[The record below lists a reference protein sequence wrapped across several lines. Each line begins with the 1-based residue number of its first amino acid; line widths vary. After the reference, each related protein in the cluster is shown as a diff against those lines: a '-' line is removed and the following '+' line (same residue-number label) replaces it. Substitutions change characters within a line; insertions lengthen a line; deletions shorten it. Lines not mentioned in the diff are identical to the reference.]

1 MENIIESHLDEKQ
14 TNATSDMIPLH
25 SAFSLHGVISV
36 LQLHTTLSKNHYN
49 IFKFDSQK
57 WCLFERSKSTYCTS
71 GLNSRPRVI
80 YRVSHIE
87 MFLLNCHDRQKY
99 ASQILFEGN
108 CIFLRLGNLIFNN
121 QFTKNQHRLASTAPA
136 RKFNMSFHDS
146 VK

>member
-14 TNATSDMIPLH
+14 TNTTSDMIPLH

-57 WCLFERSKSTYCTS
+57 WCLFECTYCTS

-87 MFLLNCHDRQKY
+87 MFLLNCHDRQ
-99 ASQILFEGN
+99 ILFEGK